1 MDPRKWNR
9 HADEFDDLVFNIART
24 DLTGAL
30 DRYVK
35 SVPVPQKSAVLVDLG
50 CGTGSF
56 IQKFGDRFHRILGVE
71 FASRTIAHAKKS
83 LRDATNIDWLTMDV
97 EKAAEVIGPRG
108 DLTACLN
115 VVTSPSPA
123 KRNRLWAAIAKATK
137 PRGYALVVVP
147 SLESEMMVHSLGGS
161 SKPTEDGIVRID
173 DAKQKFYRR
182 EELVADLENHG
193 LKCVRIGRVFYPWE
207 EEGMRKPRGKAK
219 SNPWGWICLAQRVAA

>member
-30 DRYVK
+30 ARYVK
-35 SVPVPQKSAVLVDLG
+35 SVPASPKSSVLVDLG

-56 IQKFGDRFHRILGVE
+56 IKEFGHRFHKILGVE
-71 FASRTIAHAKKS
+71 FASRTIARARKS
-83 LRDATNIDWLTMDV
+83 LRNATNIDWLTMDV
-97 EKAAEVIGPRG
+97 EKAAEIIGPRG

-147 SLESEMMVHSLGGS
+147 SLESEMMVHTLGGS
-161 SKPTEDGIVRID
+161 SKPTSGGIVRID
-173 DAKQKFYRR
+173 DARQKFYRR
-182 EELVADLENHG
+182 DELVADLARHG
-193 LKCVRIGRVFYPWE
+193 LKTVRIGRVFYPWS
-207 EEGMRKPRGKAK
+207 EEGMKKPRGNR
-219 SNPWGWICLAQRVAA
+219 NPWGWICLARRVPA